1 MKLGDFDLASQAE
14 SGFTFN
20 LAHPVSGEKLDA
32 QITVRGHDSPTY
44 RNATYA
50 IVERIK
56 AIKEPEKRP
65 QEDRDK
71 DGAELLAA
79 VTVGWENIED
89 DQGQPI
95 TFSKEKAVEIYL
107 QFDWIAE
114 QVKREVYNRHNF
126 FLTLQKD

>member
-1 MKLGDFDLASQAE
+1 M
-14 SGFTFN
+14 
-20 LAHPVSGEKLDA
+20 
-32 QITVRGHDSPTY
+32 
-44 RNATYA
+44 
-50 IVERIK
+50 
-56 AIKEPEKRP
+56 
-65 QEDRDK
+65 
-71 DGAELLAA
+71 AA